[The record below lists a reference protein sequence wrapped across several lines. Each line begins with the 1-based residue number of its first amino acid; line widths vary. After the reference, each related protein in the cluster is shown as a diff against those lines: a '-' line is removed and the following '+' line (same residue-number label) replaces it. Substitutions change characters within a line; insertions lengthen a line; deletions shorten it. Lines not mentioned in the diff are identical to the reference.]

1 MSAPFLHPSFLSPRL
16 RRHVSRNLP
25 RQLCL
30 PSLRAH
36 LPSDLT
42 SSGWTPPPRP
52 SNTSHFRRL
61 LGRPYRAFLLVRTY
75 RGCIMLRSESGS
87 PGGRTT
93 RPVSTRS
100 LTQHVRSCYSHGQA
114 DVRLAV
120 THRMPPNRTT
130 PWAGASP
137 RHSQLRLRT
146 VRSLRPH
153 RYPPFPERS
162 SQVMIISTAVTRR
175 PEQPTPKP
183 SLRTR
188 SVHRSMHLFSLAMMT
203 DVPRSPTTHFLR
215 CRPRSM
221 RRGASTCFL
230 PPTQGRRRL

>member
-1 MSAPFLHPSFLSPRL
+1 MPAPKIHVNVDMSGSTWIHITAPCATCDRA
-16 RRHVSRNLP
+16 RRPLVPKS
-25 RQLCL
+25 C
-30 PSLRAH
+30 
-36 LPSDLT
+36 
-42 SSGWTPPPRP
+42 PPRM
-52 SNTSHFRRL
+52 SH
-61 LGRPYRAFLLVRTY
+61 
-75 RGCIMLRSESGS
+75 GS
-87 PGGRTT
+87 WCT

-114 DVRLAV
+114 DVRMAV
-120 THRMPPNRTT
+120 TDLMPPNRTT

-183 SLRTR
+183 SSRTR

-203 DVPRSPTTHFLR
+203 DVPRNPTTHFLR

-230 PPTQGRRRL
+230 PPTQGRRQL